1 MKGATDL
8 LLLLLLFLLLLFG
21 LLGASYAVY
30 NIGAS
35 YAVYVPVRSF
45 GS

>member
-35 YAVYVPVRSF
+35 YAVYAPVRSF